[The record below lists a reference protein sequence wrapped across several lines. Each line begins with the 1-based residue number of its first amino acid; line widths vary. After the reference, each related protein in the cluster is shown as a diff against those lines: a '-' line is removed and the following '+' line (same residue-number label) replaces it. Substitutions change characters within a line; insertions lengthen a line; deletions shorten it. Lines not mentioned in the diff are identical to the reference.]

1 MPLFEFTGD
10 DSRYSQTSSTTFNF
24 LSLTSVSPTSYTYLT
39 TENRYVTLTGYDFT
53 IDFTGRVIGGTVTAV
68 AISLDGASVTN
79 YGLTISGLSMDAV
92 VFAGAG
98 SDGTSAAIFDDMFAG
113 PTTVTSVS
121 SNSSSWGLDGTY
133 ASAGF
138 SRGGENSFTGDW
150 DGYYS
155 LGVISTYGTAIFRGG
170 DSTSFGS
177 ANEVFGDSIWTYD
190 DAVVIGGD
198 DRIIFRDHID
208 PATGLLGHVVGDVGP
223 FGQVVGDV
231 GYISNQSSVVGGD
244 DFLDARSISDSNR
257 TLYLFGDA
265 KTIYG
270 TSSLVGGDDRI
281 FGSATVGSLLVGD
294 VGTVF
299 GTPNIIGG
307 DDTLYGGS
315 GDDIIAGDVGP
326 GTTIGYVG
334 GDDTLYGGGGDDTL
348 YGQNGRDRI
357 YVGAGAST
365 AYGGDGDD
373 YVRVNRAGDHALY
386 GGDGIDKV
394 SFSQSGGGVN
404 VNLETG
410 ATSRGFAA
418 GVTISGFENVS
429 GSSTGW
435 DTIYGSEGANEIN
448 TYGGNDKV
456 YGGGGGDKI
465 VLGRGNDYVRA
476 GEGANT
482 YYGESGTDTISYY
495 DSDDGVT
502 VDMLYKTASG
512 GYANGDIVGGFERLS
527 GSGAGDDDI
536 KGTNGANIIKTYGGE
551 DRINGRNGNDKLY
564 GGAQDDRINGGKGN
578 DSLYGGD
585 GQDRLDGDLGNDKLW
600 GNASAD
606 VFVFE
611 RGADQDII
619 KDFQNNIDTIEIG
632 GYGSGYN
639 AMSRASQ
646 VGSDVVFNFGNGDT
660 LTVENT
666 TIGFLVNDLVVV

>member
-10 DSRYSQTSSTTFNF
+10 DSRYSRTSPSTFNF
-24 LSLTSVSPTSYTYLT
+24 SSLTSVSPTSYTYLT
-39 TENRYVTLTGYDFT
+39 TGGRYVTLTGYDFT
-53 IDFTGRVIGGTVTAV
+53 IDFTGRVFGGTVTAV
-68 AISLDGASVTN
+68 AISHDNTSVTN

-92 VFAGAG
+92 DFAGAG
-98 SDGTSAAIFDDMFAG
+98 SDGTSRAIFEDMLAG
-113 PTTVTSVS
+113 PTTVTSINPRS
-121 SNSSSWGLDGTY
+121 GSWSLDGPD
-133 ASAGF
+133 AVAGF
-138 SRGGENSFTGDW
+138 SRGGENSFTGEW

-177 ANEVFGDSIWTYD
+177 ANEVFGDSIWAFG

-198 DRIIFRDHID
+198 DRIIFRDHIID
-208 PATGLLGHVVGDVGP
+208 PATGLL
-223 FGQVVGDV
+223 GQVVGDV
-231 GYISNQSSVVGGD
+231 GYIGDQSSVVGGD

-265 KTIYG
+265 ISISG
-270 TSSLVGGDDRI
+270 TPSLVGGDDRI

-294 VGTVF
+294 VGTVS
-299 GTPNIIGG
+299 GNPNIIGG

-465 VLGRGNDYVRA
+465 VLGNGNDYVRA
-476 GEGANT
+476 GDAGGNT
-482 YYGESGTDTISYY
+482 YYGESGTDKISYY
-495 DSDDGVT
+495 SSTGGVT
-502 VDMLYKTASG
+502 VDLLYKTASG
-512 GYANGDIVGGFERLS
+512 GAANGDTVGGFENLS
-527 GSGAGDDDI
+527 GSGTGGDNI

-564 GGAQDDRINGGKGN
+564 GGAQDDRINGGKNN

-585 GQDRLDGDLGNDKLW
+585 GRDRLDGDLGNDKLW

-611 RGADQDII
+611 KGADQDII

>member
-10 DSRYSQTSSTTFNF
+10 DSRYLQTRSSTFNF
-24 LSLTSVSPTSYTYLT
+24 SSLTSVSPTSYTYLT
-39 TENRYVTLTGYDFT
+39 TGNQYVTLTGYDFT
-53 IDFTGRVIGGTVTAV
+53 IDFTGRVFGGTVTAV
-68 AISLDGASVTN
+68 AISHDGASVTN

-92 VFAGAG
+92 DFAGAG

-121 SNSSSWGLDGTY
+121 SDSSSWGFDGSFR
-133 ASAGF
+133 SAGF
-138 SRGGENSFTGDW
+138 SRGDENSFTGDW
-150 DGYYS
+150 DGYFS

-177 ANEVFGDSIWTYD
+177 ANEVFGDSIWAFG

-208 PATGLLGHVVGDVGP
+208 PATGLLGDVVGDVG
-223 FGQVVGDV
+223 FIGD
-231 GYISNQSSVVGGD
+231 QSSVVGGD

-257 TLYLFGDA
+257 TLYLVGDA
-265 KTIYG
+265 RTIYG
-270 TSSLVGGDDRI
+270 TPSLVGGDDRI

-294 VGTVF
+294 VGTVS

-418 GVTISGFENVS
+418 GVTINGFENVS

-435 DTIYGSEGANEIN
+435 DTIYGTSGANQIN

-465 VLGRGNDYVRA
+465 VLGNGNDYVRA
-476 GEGANT
+476 GDAGGNT
-482 YYGESGTDTISYY
+482 YYGESGTDKISYY
-495 DSDDGVT
+495 SSTGGVT
-502 VDMLYKTASG
+502 VDLLYKTASG
-512 GYANGDIVGGFERLS
+512 GAASGDTVGGFENLS
-527 GSGAGDDDI
+527 GSGTGGDNI

-564 GGAQDDRINGGKGN
+564 GGAQDDRINGGKNN

-585 GQDRLDGDLGNDKLW
+585 GRDRLDGDLGNDKLW

-611 RGADQDII
+611 KGADQDII

-646 VGSDVVFNFGNGDT
+646 VGSDVVFYFGSGDT

-666 TIGFLVNDLVVV
+666 TIGALYNDLDVI

>member
-10 DSRYSQTSSTTFNF
+10 DSRFTQTSPSTFDF
-24 LSLTSVSPTSYTYLT
+24 SGVTSISTTSYTYLT
-39 TENRYVTLTGYDFT
+39 TGGRYVTLTGYDFT
-53 IDFTGRVIGGTVTAV
+53 IDFTGRVTDGTVTAV
-68 AISLDGASVTN
+68 AISHDNTSVTN

-92 VFAGAG
+92 DFAGAG

-121 SNSSSWGLDGTY
+121 SDSSSWGFDGSFT
-133 ASAGF
+133 SAGF
-138 SRGGENSFTGDW
+138 SRGDENSFTGDW
-150 DGYYS
+150 DGYFS
-155 LGVISTYGTAIFRGG
+155 LGVVTAFGTDVFRGG

-177 ANEVFGDSIWTYD
+177 SNEIFGDSIWAYD

-198 DRIIFRDHID
+198 DRIIFRDLVD
-208 PATGLLGHVVGDVGP
+208 PAAGA

-231 GYISNQSSVVGGD
+231 GYLSNRTSVVGGD
-244 DFLDARSISDSNR
+244 DVLNARSISDPAR
-257 TLYLFGDA
+257 DLELYGDA
-265 KTIYG
+265 RLMSG

-281 FGSATVGSLLVGD
+281 FGSATVGSFLVGD
-294 VGTVF
+294 VSELRN
-299 GTPNIIGG
+299 TPNLIGG

-315 GDDIIAGDVGP
+315 GDDIISGDVGS

-365 AYGGDGDD
+365 AYSGDGDD

-465 VLGRGNDYVRA
+465 VLGNGNDYVRA
-476 GEGANT
+476 GDAGGNT
-482 YYGESGTDTISYY
+482 YYGESGTDKISYY
-495 DSDDGVT
+495 SSTGGVT
-502 VDMLYKTASG
+502 VDLLYKTASG
-512 GYANGDIVGGFERLS
+512 GAANGDTVGGFENLS
-527 GSGAGDDDI
+527 GSGTGGDNI
-536 KGTNGANIIKTYGGE
+536 KGTNGANIIRTYGGE

-564 GGAQDDRINGGKGN
+564 GGAQDDRINGGKNN

-585 GQDRLDGDLGNDKLW
+585 GRDRLDGDLGNDKLW

-611 RGADQDII
+611 KGADQDII

-646 VGSDVVFNFGNGDT
+646 VGSDVVFYFGSGDT

-666 TIGFLVNDLVVV
+666 TIGALYNDLDVI